1 MKLRRKKFQTVRYVL
16 SEVIKIKVR
25 YGLIRKWKQTM
36 YPLGVKVEQRK
47 SQIVKC
53 YASRIT
59 EIKEIDNVYSTS
71 IFWFKLV
78 QVVSISVNFHQY
90 LSIFILLKY

>member
-47 SQIVKC
+47 SKIVKC

-59 EIKEIDNVYSTS
+59 ELKEIDNVYSTS

-90 LSIFILLKY
+90 LSVFILLKY